1 MKRVII
7 AGSGFGG
14 AASILALRK
23 TMGQNVE
30 IILLSPRPEL
40 IYYPGLIWIPTRI
53 RKSEDLVVNLSHFL
67 TKNAVKHVPGSIL
80 AIEDG
85 GRTIVSEAGRLTGDA
100 VLIATGAQYLRK
112 IPGIEHSLS
121 ICAGIDEAVKIQ
133 ERLEKITR
141 GTIAVGFSGNP
152 EEPSAVRGGPAF
164 EILFGIETWLR
175 QQGRRQDVQLTFF
188 SPAAEPGNR
197 LGPEA
202 VRGLLAEMKKRGITT
217 HLGEKLVNFSE
228 EGVTTT
234 GGKILADLII
244 FTPGLRGADWIAN
257 SSLPRSPGGFIR
269 AERTCQVLDHPDLF
283 VVGDTGSFPGPDWMP
298 KQGHS
303 ADIQAEVAAENI
315 KDHLGGRKATRQFR
329 VELVCIVDSLNSGTL
344 IYRSE
349 TRNFLFKNSLMHNA
363 KAFFEGRYLARYR

>member
-14 AASILALRK
+14 AASIRALRK
-23 TMGQNVE
+23 TIGQNVE

-40 IYYPGLIWIPTRI
+40 IYYPGLIWLPTRI
-53 RKSEDLVVNLSHFL
+53 RKPEDLVVNLSHFL

-85 GRTIVSEAGRLTGDA
+85 GRTIVSEGGRLTGDA

-112 IPGIEHSLS
+112 LPGIEHSLS
-121 ICAGIDEAVKIQ
+121 ICAGIDEAVRIR
-133 ERLEKITR
+133 ERLEKITH

-164 EILFGIETWLR
+164 EILFGIETWLC

-188 SPAAEPGNR
+188 SPASEPGNR
-197 LGPEA
+197 LGPQA
-202 VRGLLAEMKKRGITT
+202 VRGLLAEMKRRGITT

-228 EGVTTT
+228 EGVKTT

-257 SSLPRSPGGFIR
+257 SSLTRSPGGFIR

-315 KDHLGGRKATRQFR
+315 KDHLAGRKATREFR
-329 VELVCIVDSLNSGTL
+329 VELVCIVDSLDSGTL

-349 TRNFLFKNSLMHNA
+349 SRNFLFKNSLMHNA